1 MDYSVYDTA
10 DFICDDSFVA
20 WVKHGEQSDFWKTVE
35 QQYPEKRES
44 MQQARVII
52 TAAGSLPAFT
62 LKEDTNAQIWDN
74 IKDTMQP
81 VRKQRFARWYRAAAV
96 AAVVV
101 AAVITL
107 LPLRKEK
114 KNIVYKQLLKQ
125 VKNDQPVEIVN
136 NETTPQAVSLPDGSS
151 VLLQPGARLSY
162 PSCFSG
168 SCDRRVYLSGAAFFE
183 IYRDAQKPFVVYANE
198 MIIDVLGTS
207 FGVKAYEQDSLVRLV
222 VKSGKVAVSV
232 QSFNNQPLP
241 DNGQVIISAN
251 QQAIL
256 KRSTL
261 LMDVTAVPVYKAGA
275 TVTIETDLFVFTDA
289 PVDSVMHAIE
299 EAYGV
304 HISYD
309 KVLLADC
316 RLTASLYDE
325 PLYEKIRLICKAL
338 EASCIVE
345 GNEIKISAKGCH
357 KNVIEN

>member
-20 WVKHGEQSDFWKTVE
+20 WVKHGEQADFWKDVE
-35 QQYPEKRES
+35 QQYPEKQEMMR
-44 MQQARVII
+44 QAKAII
-52 TAAGSLPAFT
+52 TAASSLPAFT
-62 LKEDTNAQIWDN
+62 FREEVNAQLWDN
-74 IKDTMQP
+74 IKETMQP
-81 VRKQRFARWYRAAAV
+81 VRKQRFIRWYWAAAAV
-96 AAVVV
+96 GIAA
-101 AAVITL
+101 IIML
-107 LPLRKEK
+107 LPLRSEK
-114 KNIVYKQLLKQ
+114 KNFVYKQLLKQ
-125 VKNDQPVEIVN
+125 VKYDHPVEVVN
-136 NETTPQAVSLPDGSS
+136 EHSNPLVVNLPDGSS

-162 PSCFSG
+162 PACFSR
-168 SCDRRVYLSGAAFFE
+168 SCHRRVYLSGAAFFE
-183 IYRDAQKPFVVYANE
+183 IHHDAQKPFVVYANE

-207 FGVKAYEQDSLVRLV
+207 FGVKAYEKDSLVSLV

-232 QSFNNQPLP
+232 QSFSQQPLP
-241 DNGQVIISAN
+241 DSKQVIISAN

-256 KRSTL
+256 QRNTL
-261 LMDVTAVPVYKAGA
+261 LVDVISQPVHKAQLLS
-275 TVTIETDLFVFTDA
+275 IETNLFEFTDA
-289 PVDSVMHAIE
+289 PVDSVMHEIE
-299 EAYGV
+299 QAYGV

-338 EASCIVE
+338 EASCIIE